1 MTQRAD
7 GRLHWLMYAMG
18 GGMGHVTR
26 ATALSRALLQSS
38 SADPRQC
45 ETRVTLLTNSSF
57 ATGLNIESELGPR
70 AEVLRV
76 DSSLDRHAT
85 VAEVQRVFGSESAD
99 AVVVD
104 TFPRGL
110 AGELAQILPG
120 LNCRK
125 ILVHRDLNPKYC
137 QQYRLAEF
145 VENYDQLIVPGE
157 AAPFENLPNA
167 ISTQPWLVRNEDELL
182 TPDEARFRLAVT
194 GSRLPVAVV
203 LGCGRLD
210 EINQMYGWAT
220 RLADEFPAAL
230 EVRFVV
236 MQKPHPDVTHEST
249 ARNFKVISIWPFFQ
263 AIRGA
268 NIVISGGG
276 YNSVNEAKAAG
287 VRFCGI
293 PRRRLYDR
301 QENRLSSA
309 DCVQR
314 FDELRERVEDVVL
327 DFRTQPSINPVSYCN
342 GVHQA
347 VKAIQAG
354 CA

>member
-1 MTQRAD
+1 
-7 GRLHWLMYAMG
+7 MG
-18 GGMGHVTR
+18 GGMGHLTR
-26 ATALSRALLQSS
+26 ATALSRVLLQSS
-38 SADPRQC
+38 SSNARQC

-57 ATGLNIESELGPR
+57 AAGLEIEDELGPR
-70 AEVLRV
+70 AEVLRI

-85 VAEVQRVFGSESAD
+85 VAEVQRVFGSGAAD

-110 AGELAQILPG
+110 AGELAHILPRLG
-120 LNCRK
+120 CRK

-157 AAPFENLPNA
+157 AAPFENFPNA

-182 TPDEARFRLAVT
+182 TPHEARFRLAVN
-194 GSRLPVAVV
+194 GNRLPVAVV

-210 EINQMYGWAT
+210 EINQMYVWAT
-220 RLADEFPAAL
+220 RLADEFPTTL

-236 MQKPHPDVTHEST
+236 MKNPNLDVTHEKT
-249 ARNFKVISIWPFFQ
+249 PRNFKVIAIWPFFQ

-287 VRFCGI
+287 VRFCGV

-301 QENRLSSA
+301 QENRISSA
-309 DCVQR
+309 DCIQR
-314 FDELRERVEDVVL
+314 FDELRMRVEEVVL
-327 DFRTQPSINPVSYCN
+327 DFRTQTKINPVSYCN

-347 VKAIQAG
+347 VNAILSA
-354 CA
+354 CP